1 MVKRNE
7 MSPVI
12 PILLIYAGLW
22 VLRAVEYLVL
32 RTDQSIVGEAVLHKL
47 AGIVMLVLILRYL
60 GLRGQQVGFAGYRAG
75 RYLAL
80 GLLLGAGSYLLAYGA
95 EYYLQFGAGQQPS
108 LALYVTSYA
117 VDGNVGHQTGALF
130 FLLCIVGN
138 VINVVMEEG
147 VFRGLFVRLAE
158 SRFRFG
164 VALAFSSLLFGLWHV
179 VAPLRSYLDGTMSGK
194 GAMMYALM
202 LVVTTGLTGIKF
214 GLLVKL
220 TGSLWAAMADHF
232 FNNAV
237 INLLH
242 IAALG
247 GADGMQTLRITIAQT
262 ISFIVVLAFF
272 IAKKA
277 WQRQTFRGEPGPWG
291 QAAFK

>member
-1 MVKRNE
+1 
-7 MSPVI
+7 
-12 PILLIYAGLW
+12 
-22 VLRAVEYLVL
+22 
-32 RTDQSIVGEAVLHKL
+32 
-47 AGIVMLVLILRYL
+47 
-60 GLRGQQVGFAGYRAG
+60 
-75 RYLAL
+75 
-80 GLLLGAGSYLLAYGA
+80 
-95 EYYLQFGAGQQPS
+95 
-108 LALYVTSYA
+108 
-117 VDGNVGHQTGALF
+117 
-130 FLLCIVGN
+130 
-138 VINVVMEEG
+138 
-147 VFRGLFVRLAE
+147 
-158 SRFRFG
+158 
-164 VALAFSSLLFGLWHV
+164 
-179 VAPLRSYLDGTMSGK
+179 MSGK